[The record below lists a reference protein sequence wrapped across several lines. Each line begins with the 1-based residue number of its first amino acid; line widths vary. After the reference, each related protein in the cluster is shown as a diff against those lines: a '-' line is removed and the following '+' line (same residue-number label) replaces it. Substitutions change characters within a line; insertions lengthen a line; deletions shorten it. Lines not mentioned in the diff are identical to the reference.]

1 MTTRTASYHI
11 QHQPSKD
18 GPPAHDL
25 AQQGGEW
32 GMPPDVLTHPERYT
46 GFRQHLRSFWPALL
60 AAQRNPSARVTIY
73 RALPSGHT
81 TFDTGNWVTLS
92 IEYARQ
98 HLESNVEGGHIV
110 AATVPAHTVRFAG
123 DDLMEWGY
131 WGPPVEGRVVGGRTA
146 ARPIRIDR
154 AKVDDLARRIVD
166 QLRQLGAGRESELVG
181 DNDALLEDAF
191 TGVTVDGQHKSVL
204 VLVSSNVR
212 GGDTP
217 FVSGGGFGKVTGGPY
232 KGTPVIFVQLD
243 GRNTWASVG
252 TYARIGKY
260 LVGLL
265 MHEIT
270 HALDMI
276 RTTEGRPSYYRSE
289 TPNTG
294 GYIPTSDE
302 VNLVAYYNDPH
313 EVRAY
318 MRQVYE
324 ELRPYVHGAM
334 QNDWGRTRGLGTT
347 VSKLLNLSRSWKQV
361 LPHLNRKSH
370 NTILKG
376 VLTAFEDD
384 FKNDVG
390 DTGRTA
396 ARRDVD
402 CHLDT
407 YGLRA
412 LVRGG
417 SAVLYHGTT
426 RSFQRFDSAY
436 VRHELINR
444 FYKAPGIFLTPKR
457 GVAEEYST
465 AARNT
470 MLPASV
476 IEDLTRIN
484 RGAGEV
490 LRRLVVAGRDAWD
503 GMFEDAVARFP
514 DAETPAVALE
524 MVTGGVDPN
533 TLMDIAEYVE
543 GSKYGGGLRAETTLF
558 DLWGMTPTGTPDHV
572 FTDMESVGLD
582 TDAYRPKVYTVAVS
596 GLERVLVTKSKS
608 EAARARKQGYDAVV
622 FCGADLV
629 DGVPEV
635 VVFDPSRVRVTKVE
649 VVRYAPAD
657 DENPYYNAD

>member
-1 MTTRTASYHI
+1 MTIRKASY
-11 QHQPSKD
+11 
-18 GPPAHDL
+18 
-25 AQQGGEW
+25 
-32 GMPPDVLTHPERYT
+32 
-46 GFRQHLRSFWPALL
+46 
-60 AAQRNPSARVTIY
+60 
-73 RALPSGHT
+73 
-81 TFDTGNWVTLS
+81 
-92 IEYARQ
+92 
-98 HLESNVEGGHIV
+98 
-110 AATVPAHTVRFAG
+110 
-123 DDLMEWGY
+123 
-131 WGPPVEGRVVGGRTA
+131 
-146 ARPIRIDR
+146 
-154 AKVDDLARRIVD
+154 
-166 QLRQLGAGRESELVG
+166 
-181 DNDALLEDAF
+181 
-191 TGVTVDGQHKSVL
+191 
-204 VLVSSNVR
+204 
-212 GGDTP
+212 
-217 FVSGGGFGKVTGGPY
+217 
-232 KGTPVIFVQLD
+232 
-243 GRNTWASVG
+243 
-252 TYARIGKY
+252 
-260 LVGLL
+260 
-265 MHEIT
+265 
-270 HALDMI
+270 
-276 RTTEGRPSYYRSE
+276 
-289 TPNTG
+289 
-294 GYIPTSDE
+294 
-302 VNLVAYYNDPH
+302 
-313 EVRAY
+313 
-318 MRQVYE
+318 
-324 ELRPYVHGAM
+324 
-334 QNDWGRTRGLGTT
+334 
-347 VSKLLNLSRSWKQV
+347 
-361 LPHLNRKSH
+361 
-370 NTILKG
+370 
-376 VLTAFEDD
+376 
-384 FKNDVG
+384 
-390 DTGRTA
+390 
-396 ARRDVD
+396 RDVD
-402 CHLDT
+402 CHIDA
-407 YGLRA
+407 YGLGD

-484 RGAGEV
+484 RGAGDV
-490 LRRLVVAGRDAWD
+490 LRRLVVEGRDAWD
-503 GMFEDAVARFP
+503 GLFEDAVARFP

-524 MVTGGVDPN
+524 MVTEGVDPN